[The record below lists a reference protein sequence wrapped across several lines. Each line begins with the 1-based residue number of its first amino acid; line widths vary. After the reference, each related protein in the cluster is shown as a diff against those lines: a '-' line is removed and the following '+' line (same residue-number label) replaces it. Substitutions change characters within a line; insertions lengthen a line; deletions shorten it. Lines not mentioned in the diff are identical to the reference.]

1 MGNPARSPIG
11 YDRGVLAR
19 SVVVALFGLG
29 AACTRGAEPT
39 GASEPVV
46 SPSTAPTAAAA
57 PQAGV
62 APATAAPVATPAT
75 PPRRAPATLPEG
87 YLAFDGACDV
97 DPAEVVTIA
106 AIGDVLMH
114 HELQKQAYAAKDG
127 FSALWSGVAD
137 LLGKTDLSYAN
148 LEVPIARGLTKDGPA
163 EDPGLR
169 FDNAVYTGYPF
180 FNAHP
185 SLAGAL
191 AEAGI
196 DVVSTANNHAL
207 DRGSD
212 GLTRTLDAL
221 DAAKILHTGTRRT
234 DGEPWYAIT
243 EARGDARGEAR
254 AMRIAWLACTL
265 HTNFGKDDRG
275 QVLHCFKQTKEVLA
289 EVEALAKRDDV
300 DAVIV
305 TPHWGK
311 EYDPVPQDKQK
322 VLAQQLVDAG
332 ATAVLG
338 AHPHVLQPWEKVSAA
353 DGRQAFVHYSLGNFA
368 HHQRSLPRRS
378 SIVLTLG
385 LHRAAGK
392 KAVVVGARYVPIH
405 VRMEGDK
412 QAFFVEAIDRVG
424 GPEDARA
431 LVVDMYGAGNLL
443 KPDEALD
450 VAPHCVP
457 GWAP

>member
-1 MGNPARSPIG
+1 V
-11 YDRGVLAR
+11 GVLAR
-19 SVVVALFGLG
+19 SAVVAVAVVAWLG
-29 AACTRGAEPT
+29 VGTACTRGGQSEYTA
-39 GASEPVV
+39 GAADPVV
-46 SPSTAPTAAAA
+46 SPSATATPTPTPGPSTAAA
-57 PQAGV
+57 
-62 APATAAPVATPAT
+62 PASATPVAKPAT
-75 PPRRAPATLPEG
+75 PTRRAPATLPEG

-97 DPAEVVTIA
+97 DPSEVVTIA

-114 HELQKQAYAAKDG
+114 HELQKQAYGAKGG
-127 FSALWSGVAD
+127 FSVLWSGVAD

-185 SLAGAL
+185 SLASAL

-234 DGEPWYAIT
+234 AGDPWFAVT
-243 EARGDARGEAR
+243 EARG
-254 AMRIAWLACTL
+254 MKVAWLACTL
-265 HTNFGKDDRG
+265 HTNFGKDERG

-289 EVEALAKRDDV
+289 QVEALAKRDDV

-311 EYDPVPQDKQK
+311 EYDPVPQEKQRA
-322 VLAQQLVDAG
+322 LAKQLVDAG

-378 SIVLTLG
+378 SIVLMLG

-412 QAFFVEAIDRVG
+412 EAFFVEAIDRVG

-443 KPDEALD
+443 KPDDAMD